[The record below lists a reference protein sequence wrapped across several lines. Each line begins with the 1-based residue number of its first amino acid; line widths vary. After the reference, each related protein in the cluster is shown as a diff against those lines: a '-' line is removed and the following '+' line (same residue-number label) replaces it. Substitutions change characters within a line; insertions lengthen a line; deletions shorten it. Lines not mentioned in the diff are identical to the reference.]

1 MHDHYNL
8 HHTVPQ
14 LTPSDTVDSARGLKL
29 RDAAVEALVED
40 LAEDAPV
47 PGRWDS
53 AVSGLNVDAEVLGL
67 SEAAVS
73 GLADPGRDPGR
84 GDGQGERDRAR
95 DAASDL
101 ILSNGSSSS
110 SFFSAVEG
118 RRDEAEESDNR
129 VLERETAAER
139 NFSKGSSSCIVD
151 LMSIEKKLYTNFL
164 IRAKID

>member
-1 MHDHYNL
+1 M
-8 HHTVPQ
+8 
-14 LTPSDTVDSARGLKL
+14 
-29 RDAAVEALVED
+29 
-40 LAEDAPV
+40 
-47 PGRWDS
+47 
-53 AVSGLNVDAEVLGL
+53 LGL

-129 VLERETAAER
+129 VR
-139 NFSKGSSSCIVD
+139 SK
-151 LMSIEKKLYTNFL
+151 
-164 IRAKID
+164 